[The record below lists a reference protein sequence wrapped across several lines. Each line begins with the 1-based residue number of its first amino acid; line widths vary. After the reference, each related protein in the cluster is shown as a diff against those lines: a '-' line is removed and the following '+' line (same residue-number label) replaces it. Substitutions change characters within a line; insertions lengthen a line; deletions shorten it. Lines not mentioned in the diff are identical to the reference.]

1 MILGPAL
8 AQRSICHL
16 ETTGRVSGLPRVI
29 EIWFAADPDR
39 PRVYLLAGGGD
50 RAHWVR
56 NIRHDPRVHLQIDG
70 QRFAGVA
77 SDIEGGPDDGL
88 ARRLLL
94 EKYEAK
100 DEPGSLGS
108 WARSSL
114 PIAIDLEPADDGQAV
129 VSAGDPNRPGR

>member
-1 MILGPAL
+1 VILGPAL
-8 AQRSICHL
+8 AQRPICHL

-39 PRVYLLAGGGD
+39 PRIYLLAGGRD

-56 NIRHDPRVHLQIDG
+56 NIRSEPRVRLQIDG
-70 QRFAGVA
+70 QAFAGTA
-77 SDIEGGPDDGL
+77 SEIEGGPDDGL

-94 EKYEAK
+94 EKYEDQ
-100 DEPGSLGS
+100 DEPGSLGP

-114 PIAIDLEPADDGQAV
+114 PIAIDLQPAAAGQ
-129 VSAGDPNRPGR
+129 GRSIST